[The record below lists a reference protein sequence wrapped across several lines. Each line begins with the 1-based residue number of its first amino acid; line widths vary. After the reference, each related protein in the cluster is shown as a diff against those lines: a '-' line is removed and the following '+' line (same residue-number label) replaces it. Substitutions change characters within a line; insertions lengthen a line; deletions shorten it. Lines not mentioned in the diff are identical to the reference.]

1 GYVPVITY
9 SAHWIGHE
17 AVSRAVQRFLEQ
29 ENRLV
34 EDEARIIT
42 QHSPYRTPDLS

>member
-1 GYVPVITY
+1 VITY

-17 AVSRAVQRFLEQ
+17 AFSSAVQRFLEQ

-42 QHSPYRTPDLS
+42 QHSPYRTPDPS